1 MANSCMVCG
10 HVNDDDSRFCS
21 SCGVAI
27 DLHLEVTGAIPLVAD
42 GDTGEISLAE
52 LESMSILPAGSAVL
66 VVRKGA
72 LEGVR
77 FPLDATSRESISI
90 GRAPES
96 TIFLDD
102 VTVSRK
108 HAQVSYRDGKWSIAD
123 SGSLNGTYVNRER
136 VDNGVL
142 NDQDEV
148 QVGKY
153 RFIFLSSAA
162 DA

>member
-1 MANSCMVCG
+1 MQSEA
-10 HVNDDDSRFCS
+10 
-21 SCGVAI
+21 
-27 DLHLEVTGAIPLVAD
+27 TGAIPLVTD
-42 GDTGEISLAE
+42 GDTGEISLAD

-77 FPLDATSRESISI
+77 FPLDATMPGSITV

-108 HAQVSYRDGKWSIAD
+108 HAQVVHNAGQWTITDA
-123 SGSLNGTYVNRER
+123 GSLNGTYVNRER
-136 VDNGVL
+136 VETCVL
-142 NDQDEV
+142 TDQDEV

-153 RFIFLSSAA
+153 RFIFLSSAG
-162 DA
+162 D

>member
-1 MANSCMVCG
+1 MQSEAT
-10 HVNDDDSRFCS
+10 
-21 SCGVAI
+21 GV
-27 DLHLEVTGAIPLVAD
+27 IPLLSD
-42 GDTGEISLAE
+42 GDTSEISLAE
-52 LESMSILPAGSAVL
+52 LESMSMLPAGSAVL

-77 FPLDATSRESISI
+77 FPLDASVNVPITI

-108 HAQVSYRDGKWSIAD
+108 HAQVTHTSQVWTIID

-136 VDNGVL
+136 VDQAAL

-162 DA
+162 D

>member
-1 MANSCMVCG
+1 MQS
-10 HVNDDDSRFCS
+10 
-21 SCGVAI
+21 
-27 DLHLEVTGAIPLVAD
+27 EVTGAIPLVTD

-77 FPLDATSRESISI
+77 FPLDSSSGTDITI

-108 HAQVSYRDGKWSIAD
+108 HAQVTYVSGKWNITD

-136 VDNGVL
+136 VDSGEL

-153 RFIFLSSAA
+153 RFIFLTSAA
-162 DA
+162 D

>member
-27 DLHLEVTGAIPLVAD
+27 DMHLEATGVIPLTSD
-42 GDTGEISLAE
+42 GDTSEISLAE

-77 FPLDATSRESISI
+77 FPLDASASSPITI

-108 HAQVSYRDGKWSIAD
+108 HAQVSHANNVWSISD

-136 VDNGVL
+136 VETSL
-142 NDQDEV
+142 LTDQDEV

-162 DA
+162 D

>member
-10 HVNDDDSRFCS
+10 HVNEDESRFCS

-27 DLHLEVTGAIPLVAD
+27 DIQSEATGAISLISD
-42 GDTGEISLAE
+42 GDTGEISLAD
-52 LESMSILPAGSAVL
+52 LETVSILPVGSAVL

-77 FPLDATSRESISI
+77 FPLNSSMPGEITI
-90 GRAPES
+90 GRAAES

-108 HAQVSYRDGKWSIAD
+108 HAHVSLANGVWSITDA
-123 SGSLNGTYVNRER
+123 GSLNGTYVNRER
-136 VDNGVL
+136 VDSAVL
-142 NDQDEV
+142 VDQDEV

-153 RFIFLSSAA
+153 RFVFLSSAG
-162 DA
+162 D

>member
-1 MANSCMVCG
+1 MQS
-10 HVNDDDSRFCS
+10 
-21 SCGVAI
+21 
-27 DLHLEVTGAIPLVAD
+27 EVTGAIPLLSD
-42 GDTGEISLAE
+42 GDTSEISLAE
-52 LESMSILPAGSAVL
+52 LENMSMLPAGSAVL

-77 FPLDATSRESISI
+77 FPLDASVSVPITI

-108 HAQVSYRDGKWSIAD
+108 HAQVTHTDDVWIITD

-136 VDNGVL
+136 VDHATL
-142 NDQDEV
+142 HDQDEV

-162 DA
+162 D

>member
-1 MANSCMVCG
+1 MVCG
-10 HVNDDDSRFCS
+10 HINDDDSRFCS

-27 DLHLEVTGAIPLVAD
+27 DTQSEVTGAIPLLHD

-52 LESMSILPAGSAVL
+52 LESMSVLAPGSAVL

-77 FPLDATSRESISI
+77 FPLTADASGAITI

-96 TIFLDD
+96 AIFLDD

-108 HAQVSYRDGKWSIAD
+108 HAQITHTGGNWTITDA
-123 SGSLNGTYVNRER
+123 GSLNGTYVNRER
-136 VDNGVL
+136 VDSIGL
-142 NDQDEV
+142 TDQDEV

-153 RFIFLSSAA
+153 RFIFLTSAV
-162 DA
+162 D

>member
-1 MANSCMVCG
+1 MQSEA
-10 HVNDDDSRFCS
+10 
-21 SCGVAI
+21 
-27 DLHLEVTGAIPLVAD
+27 TGAIPLVTD
-42 GDTGEISLAE
+42 GDTGEISLAD
-52 LESMSILPAGSAVL
+52 LESMSVLPPGSAVL

-77 FPLDATSRESISI
+77 FPLDSTSPAPITI
-90 GRAPES
+90 GRSPES

-108 HAQVSYRDGKWSIAD
+108 HAQVTHHDGVWSIAD

-136 VDNGVL
+136 VDHAVL
-142 NDQDEV
+142 QDQDEV

-153 RFIFLSSAA
+153 RFIFLSTAA
-162 DA
+162 D

>member
-27 DLHLEVTGAIPLVAD
+27 DIQLEATGAIPLVSD
-42 GDTGEISLAE
+42 SDTGEISLAE
-52 LESMSILPAGSAVL
+52 LESMSVLPAGSAVL

-77 FPLDATSRESISI
+77 FPLDSTAHSPVTI

-108 HAQVSYRDGKWSIAD
+108 HAQVSFAGNQWSITDA
-123 SGSLNGTYVNRER
+123 GSLNGTYVNRER
-136 VDNGVL
+136 VDTGVL

-162 DA
+162 D